1 MRRFDHLVPATIEDE
16 RADQALERG
25 RNVGGAWVV
34 ASALG
39 FAFFLGSG
47 ADAAGLVALAV
58 CVALLGVGIHL
69 RLRFWRN
76 VRREFGDATVQR
88 ARWRQADADRDSSD
102 RVWWAVGLVALVLA
116 SQIWRR

>member
-1 MRRFDHLVPATIEDE
+1 MRRSDHLVPATIEDQ
-16 RADQALERG
+16 RADRALERG
-25 RNVGGAWVV
+25 RNAGGAWIV
-34 ASALG
+34 ASALS

-47 ADAAGLVALAV
+47 ADAAGLIAVGGCVVLLAV
-58 CVALLGVGIHL
+58 GLQVRA
-69 RLRFWRN
+69 RFWRS

-88 ARWRQADADRDSSD
+88 ARWRQADAERESRD